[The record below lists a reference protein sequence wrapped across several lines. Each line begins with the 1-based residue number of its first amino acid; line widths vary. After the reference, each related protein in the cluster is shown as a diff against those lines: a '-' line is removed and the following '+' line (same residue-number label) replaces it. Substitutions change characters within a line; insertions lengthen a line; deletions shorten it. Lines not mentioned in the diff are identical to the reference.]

1 MSTFIQM
8 QAVIEAPYYEGEF
21 LCPWEVP
28 EVRPFSLIRLWGE
41 MTYPE
46 IGLIFAQLAQ
56 YNRIELSNDKQVV
69 LKQIL
74 KAKSLVLPGG
84 IQIVCTGQHTI
95 SPSCCCGLE
104 TWREWIDFLKTGQS
118 PWLGHDP
125 SPWVEGLGDVVR
137 IWSNG
142 GIEPARNAF
151 HIDVSRSQFEKAL
164 RVVERDLQAFLFCI
178 DSWAQEIGFVESGKL
193 FQKFDEYFNVRRRY
207 TK

>member
-1 MSTFIQM
+1 VQTASFRKVYILSYDAKIIGFSKFPYCSVSLHFQPMKLNMSTFIQM

-46 IGLIFAQLAQ
+46 IGLVFAQLAQ
-56 YNRIELSNDKQVV
+56 YNQIKLSSDKQVV

-84 IQIVCTGQHTI
+84 IQVVCTGQDTI

-125 SPWVEGLGDVVR
+125 SPWVEGLGD
-137 IWSNG
+137 I
-142 GIEPARNAF
+142 I
-151 HIDVSRSQFEKAL
+151 
-164 RVVERDLQAFLFCI
+164 LFVFG
-178 DSWAQEIGFVESGKL
+178 QMVG
-193 FQKFDEYFNVRRRY
+193 
-207 TK
+207 